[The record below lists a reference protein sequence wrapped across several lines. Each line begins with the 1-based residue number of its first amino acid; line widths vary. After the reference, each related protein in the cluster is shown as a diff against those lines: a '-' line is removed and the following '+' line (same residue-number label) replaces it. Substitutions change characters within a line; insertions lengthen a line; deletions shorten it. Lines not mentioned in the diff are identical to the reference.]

1 MAGGLVPNT
10 EDPIF
15 SNLWTYLGRG
25 LWDLRAIS
33 PYDFHDRIMKVSE
46 DGRFDEFETCFY
58 EYLERAGKLVR
69 ECCVRCCD
77 SILSLPTGG
86 LSEKSV
92 DKIQDA
98 LEKKITSFSDHT
110 RRWLWRVC
118 EGPKSLKTDS
128 DRIEKAHLEWCA
140 PAWLIEK
147 QRSDMLKWEETTRSY
162 PVDELDRIA
171 LDRLEKELKDRI
183 CLRLRDGVLGDE
195 LLLLKSAAG
204 VNRFGV
210 PNQSNK
216 SAKPSKRRGT
226 TEIRDRIKTAV
237 ANLRLQELTYEEMMP
252 ELDRLK
258 ISIPASVSWL
268 NAAPPNT
275 PRTWENAWRLNDHK
289 GDSKPISQYLGYLI
303 RESEAQG

>member
-1 MAGGLVPNT
+1 MPGGLVPNT
-10 EDPIF
+10 EEPIF

-98 LEKKITSFSDHT
+98 LEKKIASFSDHT

-118 EGPKSLKTDS
+118 GPKSLKTDS

-140 PAWLIEK
+140 PSWLIERK
-147 QRSDMLKWEETTRSY
+147 RSDMLKWEETARSY
-162 PVDELDRIA
+162 PVHELNRIA
-171 LDRLEKELKDRI
+171 LDRLENELKYRTT
-183 CLRLRDGVLGDE
+183 LRLRYGVLGDE
-195 LLLLKSAAG
+195 LLLLKSAAE
-204 VNRFGV
+204 VNRFGLS
-210 PNQSNK
+210 PT
-216 SAKPSKRRGT
+216 KPSTRKRT

-237 ANLRLQELTYEEMMP
+237 ANLRLQGLTYEQMMP

-268 NAAPPNT
+268 NAGPPNT

-289 GDSKPISQYLGYLI
+289 GDSKPISQYLGYLV